1 MAVTTIGGNVLA
13 AGVLTVTLDLASV
26 AAATSAEQTFTVPG
40 LQTTDAVF
48 LCVSSSLNNGLGIV
62 GARVSAANTLAV
74 RVMNAT
80 AGALDA
86 ASATFTLLV
95 VRPES
100 SPVFGGWS
108 W

>member
-1 MAVTTIGGNVLA
+1 MAVTSINGNVYA
-13 AGVLTVTLDLASV
+13 AGVLTTTIDLASV

-40 LQTTDAVF
+40 LRLGDFVF
-48 LCVSSSLNNGLGIV
+48 VNIPSTLNNGLGIA
-62 GARVSAANTLAV
+62 GARVSANDTLAL

-86 ASATFTLLV
+86 ASATFSVLV

-100 SPVFGGWS
+100 GTFTNFQA
-108 W
+108 

>member
-13 AGVLTVTLDLASV
+13 AGFITVTIDLASV

-40 LQTTDAVF
+40 LRVGDFVAVTIP
-48 LCVSSSLNNGLGIV
+48 STLNAGLGIV
-62 GARVSAANTLAV
+62 GARVSAADTLAL

-86 ASATFTLLV
+86 GSASFGV
-95 VRPES
+95 MVIRPES
-100 SPVFGGWS
+100 GTFTGWS

>member
-13 AGVLTVTLDLASV
+13 AGVLSVTIDLASV
-26 AAATSAEQTFTVPG
+26 GAATSAEQTFSVPG
-40 LQTTDAVF
+40 LRTTDFVF
-48 LCVSSSLNNGLGIV
+48 VNVPSTLNNGLGIV
-62 GARVSAANTLAV
+62 GARVSAADTLAL

-86 ASATFTLLV
+86 ASATFSVLV

-100 SPVFGGWS
+100 VVGNFAP
-108 W
+108 